1 MSLSFD
7 QGELLFLDWA
17 DSERLTLHLQVGK
30 EVAISSDK
38 SPNTWVDL
46 EMCEL
51 FEITNK
57 RPCTH
62 ACTHSVEILKPRVVT
77 SSSHKLWLGCKKVRT
92 PQVLHPT

>member
-17 DSERLTLHLQVGK
+17 DSERLTLHLQLGK

-46 EMCEL
+46 EI
-51 FEITNK
+51 FK
-57 RPCTH
+57 Y
-62 ACTHSVEILKPRVVT
+62 LKLPI
-77 SSSHKLWLGCKKVRT
+77 SGLAPMQPFS
-92 PQVLHPT
+92 

>member
-1 MSLSFD
+1 MLLPFD

-17 DSERLTLHLQVGK
+17 DSERLTLHLQLGK
-30 EVAISSDK
+30 EGRRDK

-46 EMCEL
+46 ELFEV

-62 ACTHSVEILKPRVVT
+62 APIQLK
-77 SSSHKLWLGCKKVRT
+77 SSNRES
-92 PQVLHPT
+92 